1 MEGPKAAEARG
12 QATLPSLLVATLAQR
27 NTQPSAR
34 PTGLRPAEEGMLG
47 LDDPDLSAAQ
57 LGHDAHGHGQ
67 AECVGDPRGGASPDL
82 RREGS
87 TTEVEGSATLTVSDV
102 ARAWLARGRGRKGAW
117 TRSTA
122 ERYGRVVRCHIEG
135 SSDPSLPPIG
145 TIAVTNLTVDDV
157 ALWSAANEQAL
168 APTTAKLTLIALGQV
183 TRFAVRRGWLASD
196 PVLRLEPGE
205 KPNWKP
211 GRVSALQGDDLAR
224 VLDHAG
230 SHRPLFELVAF
241 TGLRISE
248 ALGLLWRDVD
258 MDAGLLHVEQQLSR
272 YRTLGPLKT
281 EASRR
286 EVELSA
292 AIVRLLRERWLATPF
307 KGPTDL
313 VWSTP
318 TGRGLDYRK
327 EGEAFRLAIRRS
339 GVTASGRLSLHSLR
353 HGYASLLIGRGLPL
367 LFISRQLGHSKPS
380 MTLNV
385 YAHEFARRE
394 SGAAARQALESA
406 YMEMVAAGRR

>member
-1 MEGPKAAEARG
+1 MPLWSAPAEVRI
-12 QATLPSLLVATLAQR
+12 PPVLALD
-27 NTQPSAR
+27 TVLA
-34 PTGLRPAEEGMLG
+34 GLRPDTERMSG
-47 LDDPDLSAAQ
+47 LDSPTVSAGAQLVHAAHGDRQAERVGDHRGDAAPDLMQ
-57 LGHDAHGHGQ
+57 ED
-67 AECVGDPRGGASPDL
+67 
-82 RREGS
+82 S

-135 SSDPSLPPIG
+135 SSHPALPPIG

-168 APTTAKLTLIALGQV
+168 APTTAKLTFIALGQV

-224 VLDHAG
+224 VLYHAG
-230 SHRPLFELVAF
+230 SHRPLFEVVAF
-241 TGLRISE
+241 TGMRISE
-248 ALGLLWRDVD
+248 ALGMLWRDVD
-258 MDAGLLHVEQQLSR
+258 FDAGILHVEQQLTR

-286 EVELSA
+286 EIELPPA
-292 AIVRLLRERWLATPF
+292 VVRLLRERWLASPF

-313 VWSTP
+313 VWCTP
-318 TGRGLDYRK
+318 GGRGRDYRK
-327 EGEAFRLAIRRS
+327 VGQAFRDAVRSS
-339 GVTASGRLSLHSLR
+339 GVTAGGRLSLHSLR
-353 HGYASLLIGRGLPL
+353 HGYASMLIGRGLPL

-380 MTLNV
+380 MTLNI

-394 SGAAARQALESA
+394 SGAAARQALETA
-406 YMEMVAAGRR
+406 YTEMQAAGRR

>member
-1 MEGPKAAEARG
+1 MPLWSAPAEVRV
-12 QATLPSLLVATLAQR
+12 PPVLAVD
-27 NTQPSAR
+27 TVLA
-34 PTGLRPAEEGMLG
+34 GLRPETEPMSG
-47 LDDPDLSAAQ
+47 LDDPTVSAGAQ
-57 LGHDAHGHGQ
+57 LVHAAHGHGQ
-67 AECVGDPRGGASPDL
+67 AECVGDPRRGASPDL

-87 TTEVEGSATLTVSDV
+87 TTEVEGSVTLTVSDV

-145 TIAVTNLTVDDV
+145 TIAVTSLTVDDV
-157 ALWSAANEQAL
+157 ALWSAANEQTL

-211 GRVSALQGDDLAR
+211 GRVSALQGGDLAR

-230 SHRPLFELVAF
+230 SHRPLFEVVAF
-241 TGLRISE
+241 TGMRISE
-248 ALGLLWRDVD
+248 ALGMLWRDVD
-258 MDAGLLHVEQQLSR
+258 MDAGVLHVEQQLSR

-307 KGPTDL
+307 KGSTDL
-313 VWSTP
+313 VWCTP
-318 TGRGLDYRK
+318 GGRGLDYRK

-339 GVTASGRLSLHSLR
+339 GVSASGRLSLHSLR
-353 HGYASLLIGRGLPL
+353 HGYASLLIERGLPL

-394 SGAAARQALESA
+394 SGAAARVALEAA
-406 YMEMVAAGRR
+406 YTEMVAAGRR